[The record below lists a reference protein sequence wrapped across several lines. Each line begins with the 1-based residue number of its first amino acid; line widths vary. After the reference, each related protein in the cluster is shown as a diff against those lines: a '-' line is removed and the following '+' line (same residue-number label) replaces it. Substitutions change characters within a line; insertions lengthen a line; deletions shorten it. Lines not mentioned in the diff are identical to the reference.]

1 MPTAAVAD
9 GTPFAARPFLVG
21 MSLVPARLRPYLAG
35 LLGTL
40 ATGFGHLYLRR
51 WLRGFGWIAL
61 AFAATVAFV
70 PEGTLQTISAGEAV
84 AQRADLYPAMIIQL
98 ISALDAF
105 VIAYRENTGA
115 GIDADVPMVAEDAG
129 DTVACPN
136 CGKEV
141 DADLEFCHWCTTE
154 FATADSDSA

>member
-1 MPTAAVAD
+1 
-9 GTPFAARPFLVG
+9 
-21 MSLVPARLRPYLAG
+21 MSLVPERFRPYVAG

-84 AQRADLYPAMIIQL
+84 ANRADLYPAMIVQL
-98 ISALDAF
+98 IGAVDAF
-105 VIAYRENTGA
+105 VLAYRENTG
-115 GIDADVPMVAEDAG
+115 GGVGPEVDVPIVAEGEAN
-129 DTVACPN
+129 TVACPN

-154 FATADSDSA
+154 FATVDSDSA

>member
-1 MPTAAVAD
+1 
-9 GTPFAARPFLVG
+9 
-21 MSLVPARLRPYLAG
+21 MSLVPERLRPYLAG

-61 AFAATVAFV
+61 AFAATIAFV

-84 AQRADLYPAMIIQL
+84 ADQADLYPAMIIQL
-98 ISALDAF
+98 VGAVDAF
-105 VIAYRENTGA
+105 VLAYRETSG
-115 GIDADVPMVAEDAG
+115 GVDPDVDVPIVSDAES
-129 DTVACPN
+129 DTVSCPN

-154 FATADSDSA
+154 FAAADSDSA